1 LNTFGTP
8 NLVSV
13 LIGLAI
19 LLVVFLLV
27 REVLCWYWKINK
39 AISLLTEI
47 RDLLAKGGVASM
59 PSTST
64 SGPSAG
70 AHSGSQREPT
80 M

>member
-1 LNTFGTP
+1 MNTLGSP
-8 NLVSV
+8 NLVAI

-47 RDLLAKGGVASM
+47 RDLLARSGSAPLPSSIASVASVE
-59 PSTST
+59 PR
-64 SGPSAG
+64 SGGP
-70 AHSGSQREPT
+70 REPT
-80 M
+80 L